1 MEYTFSDRVSSL
13 KPSAIREILKLSS
26 QPGMIP
32 FSAGNPAPEAFPV
45 DDIREIT
52 AKIMSDEPVFAL
64 QYSVTEGYAPL
75 KDTVMDYV
83 NSHHNI
89 NTSENGIIITAG
101 AQQAMDLT
109 TKSLCNEGDTI
120 ICEAPTFIGTL
131 NSFRSYNTNLCG
143 IPMESDGINIEK
155 LETALKTEKNVRF
168 IYVIPNFQNPSGI
181 TMSLEKRKAVYALA
195 KQYGVMI
202 LEDDPYGELRFDGEY
217 IPPIKSLD
225 TQGIV
230 IYVGSFSKV
239 LSPGLRVGYAIA
251 PEQILSK
258 LTVCKQVS
266 DVHTSILAQMIAYNF
281 MKNCDFLGHIEKIRN
296 IYKSKAELMMT
307 LCDKHFDGKIS
318 YHKVQGGLFLW
329 CDLPEN
335 ANMLD
340 FTQKALEKSV
350 AVVPGNAFLVDET
363 APCNSIRLNYSTP
376 TDEQIIK
383 GIETLGELAKSL

>member
-1 MEYTFSDRVSSL
+1 MEYTFSNRVSSL

-45 DDIREIT
+45 DAVREISSEIMT
-52 AKIMSDEPVFAL
+52 AEPISAL

-75 KDTVMDYV
+75 KDTVMDYIK
-83 NSHHNI
+83 SRHNI

-168 IYVIPNFQNPSGI
+168 IYLIPNFQNPSGI
-181 TMSLEKRKAVYALA
+181 TMSLEKRKAVYELA

-225 TQGIV
+225 TDGLV

-266 DVHTSILAQMIAYNF
+266 DVHTSILTQMIAYNF
-281 MKNCDFLGHIEKIRN
+281 MKNYDFLGHIEKIRK
-296 IYKSKAELMMT
+296 IYKAKAELMMN
-307 LCDKHFDGKIS
+307 LCDQHFGGKIT

-363 APCNSIRLNYSTP
+363 ASCNSIRLNYSTP

-383 GIETLGELAKSL
+383 GIQTLGELIKTL

>member
-45 DDIREIT
+45 DDVREIT

-83 NSHHNI
+83 KSRHNI
-89 NTSENGIIITAG
+89 NTSKNGVIITAG
-101 AQQAMDLT
+101 AQQVMDLT

-195 KQYGVMI
+195 EQYGVMI

-296 IYKSKAELMMT
+296 IYKAKAELMMT

-318 YHKVQGGLFLW
+318 YHKVKGGLFLW

>member
-45 DDIREIT
+45 DDVREIT

-75 KDTVMDYV
+75 KNTVMDYV
-83 NSHHNI
+83 NSRHNI
-89 NTSENGIIITAG
+89 NTSKNGVIITAG
-101 AQQAMDLT
+101 AQQVMDLT

-296 IYKSKAELMMT
+296 IYKAKAELMMT

-318 YHKVQGGLFLW
+318 YHKVKGGLFLW